1 MEPFRYV
8 RVEQPQQAAEAAS
21 ASTQF
26 LAGGTTLL
34 DLMKLGVMRPE
45 ALIELGPLQRTAMG
59 QIHVT
64 REGLWI
70 GALVKM
76 ADAAEHPVIKR
87 DYPVIAQSL
96 SLAASQQIR
105 NMATVGGNVLQR
117 TRCAYFRDLAVGNCN
132 KRQPGSGC
140 AALMGHNRLHAVLGV
155 SDQCIGAY
163 PGDFAQAL
171 LVLDAF
177 VSTLWKR
184 GDRYF
189 RFARLH
195 DTPPEAPH
203 IETQL
208 KHNELI
214 TAFVIPPRAYHRR
227 SAFVKVRDRASY
239 AFALASAAVALDME
253 GDRVRDVRIALG
265 GVATKPWRATDAESV
280 LIGRVL
286 DEQRAFSAAEAAFS
300 TARTF
305 EHNAFKIPLAQQ
317 AIVRALM
324 DAKQLTLDA

>member
-1 MEPFRYV
+1 MDPFRYV
-8 RVEQPQQAAEAAS
+8 RVERPQQAVEAAS

-45 ALIELGPLQRTAMG
+45 ALIELSPLQRTAMG

-76 ADAAEHPVIKR
+76 ADAAEHPAIKR

-96 SLAASQQIR
+96 SLAASQQLR
-105 NMATVGGNVLQR
+105 NMASVGGNVLQR
-117 TRCAYFRDLAVGNCN
+117 TRCAYFRDLAVANCN

-140 AALMGHNRLHAVLGV
+140 AALTGHNRLHAVLGT
-155 SDQCIGAY
+155 SSQCIATY

-171 LVLDAF
+171 LVLDAY

-195 DTPPEAPH
+195 DTSPEAPH

-208 KHNELI
+208 KHNEMI
-214 TAFVIPPRAYHRR
+214 TAFVIPPSAHHRR
-227 SAFVKVRDRASY
+227 SAYVKVRDRASY
-239 AFALASAAVALDME
+239 AFALAAAAVALDLE

-265 GVATKPWRATDAESV
+265 GVATRPWRATDAESV
-280 LIGRVL
+280 LMGTVL
-286 DEQRAFSAAEAAFS
+286 DEQGAFRAAEAAFA
-300 TARTF
+300 TARTS
-305 EHNAFKIPLAQQ
+305 EHNAFKVPLAQQ
-317 AIVRALM
+317 AMVQALM
-324 DAKQLTLDA
+324 QARQLELRA